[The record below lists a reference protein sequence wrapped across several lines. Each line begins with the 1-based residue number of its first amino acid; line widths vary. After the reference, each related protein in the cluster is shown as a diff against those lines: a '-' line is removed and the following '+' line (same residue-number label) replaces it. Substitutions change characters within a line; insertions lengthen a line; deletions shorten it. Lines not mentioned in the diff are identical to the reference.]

1 MELNFIDYTLITV
14 FFIAVLIIG
23 IVVSKKAGKDTSEFF
38 LSGRSMPWW
47 LLGLSMVATT
57 FSTDT
62 PNFVTNVVRVNGV
75 SGNWEWWAFLITGLL
90 TVFVYAK
97 LWRKSNV
104 NTDIEFY
111 EIRYGGKPGRF
122 LRGFRSIYL
131 GVVFNVLAMAGVT
144 LAAIKIGGVMLNL
157 QPWQTVLSASLVTV
171 IFSAIGG
178 FRGVVYTDFLLF
190 FVAMGGA
197 IGAAYYCV
205 TLPEVGGINNLVN
218 HTNVIDKINIL
229 PDFSDKEA
237 LITLLVIPLA
247 IQWWSSWFPGAE
259 PGGGGY
265 IAQRMLAAKN
275 ENHAISAT
283 FFFNIMHYAL
293 RPWPWILVALSSL
306 IVFPNIESLH
316 EAFPHIPTDKLGDD
330 LAYSAML
337 TKLPNGLLGL
347 VLASLIAAYMSTIS
361 THLNWGASYVV
372 NDFYKQ
378 QVNPNASEKNLVG
391 VGRIAT
397 VVLMV
402 LSSILALYLNNA
414 LQLFKFILMFGAG
427 TGLIFILRW
436 FWWRINA
443 WSEISAM
450 VASGIISIIFSSTW
464 GSSLFYNTLDP
475 INSGFFPSYLKF
487 PIIVGLST
495 IVWLV
500 VTYITKP
507 ESENTLFLFYKK
519 IQPGGPGWKT
529 VINQAKNKNINLIED
544 TTPWSVPNGILAI
557 ITSLVLIY
565 STMFA
570 TGYWI
575 YGDYNYA
582 LGLTITAIIS
592 GVILVKIWTKIKAN
606 LL

>member
-1 MELNFIDYTLITV
+1 MELNFIDYTLIT
-14 FFIAVLIIG
+14 FFFLAVLVIG
-23 IVVSKKAGKDTSEFF
+23 LVVSKKAGKDTSEFF

-205 TLPEVGGINNLVN
+205 TLPEVGGIDNLVN

-378 QVNPNASEKNLVG
+378 QVNPKASEKTLVG

-450 VASGIISIIFSSTW
+450 VASGIISLIFSSAW
-464 GSSLFYNTLDP
+464 GSALFYNSLEP
-475 INSGFFPSYLKF
+475 NNSALFPSYLKF

-500 VTYITKP
+500 VTYVTKP
-507 ESENTLFLFYKK
+507 EKRKHYFHFIKK
-519 IQPGGPGWKT
+519 YNPEDQAGKLYLIKRSKKT
-529 VINQAKNKNINLIED
+529 
-544 TTPWSVPNGILAI
+544 
-557 ITSLVLIY
+557 
-565 STMFA
+565 
-570 TGYWI
+570 
-575 YGDYNYA
+575 
-582 LGLTITAIIS
+582 
-592 GVILVKIWTKIKAN
+592 
-606 LL
+606 